1 LIFLNVETYFS
12 FLLVLRST
20 SFFSHKSLFVRVS

>member
-1 LIFLNVETYFS
+1 MSKLIFLFC
-12 FLLVLRST
+12 LVLRST